1 MIKKLI
7 YISIISL
14 TGYLLYF
21 AFDSEMIKNIC
32 TGNKCVTA
40 KGNWKKVNLTSGPNT
55 LSIYKKNV
63 FGKPENNVDIYYID
77 EESPLSEI
85 LNAAFIPMENTPL
98 GVIGSIDNKNS
109 IIREK
114 NYVGI
119 FEGKL
124 YLPEKRVFITCQEM
138 SCISD
143 ILDIKEK

>member
-14 TGYLLYF
+14 IGYLLFF

-32 TGNKCVTA
+32 TGNKCVAA
-40 KGNWKKVNLTSGPNT
+40 KGGWKKVNLTSGPNI
-55 LSIYKKNV
+55 LSIYKKNA
-63 FGKPENNVDIYYID
+63 FGKSENSVDIYYID
-77 EESPLSEI
+77 KDSPLLEI
-85 LNAAFIPMENTPL
+85 LNAAFVPTGNTHL
-98 GVIGSIDNKNS
+98 GVIGFIDNKNS

-143 ILDIKEK
+143 ILDIKGK